1 MDITS
6 NTPSVLIIYTGGT
19 IGMVQNPSTGAL
31 KPFDFDHILKQVP
44 ELKSFGY
51 KLDTITFDP
60 IVDSSN
66 ANPQFWVKLVKII
79 KDNYNYYDGFVILH
93 GTDTMAFSASALS
106 FMLVNQSKPVV
117 FTGSQLPIG
126 QLRTDGKE
134 NLITAIE
141 IAAAKQNS
149 QTMVPEVCILFEN
162 QLFRG
167 NRTTKYNAEHFD
179 AFQSDNYPK
188 LATAG
193 INIKYNYSAIHYPTH
208 QSELKICTKLDT
220 NVSVLKLFPGITKN
234 TVEAILNTKNLKGLV
249 LETFGSGNAPTV
261 PWFVSLIRK
270 ATKKGIIIINVTQC
284 SAGSVQMGLYDTS
297 VPLLEAGVISGY
309 DITTEAAV
317 TKLMFLLGNKSS
329 RQEIVDCLNHSISGE
344 ITV

>member
-1 MDITS
+1 MKPGK
-6 NTPSVLIIYTGGT
+6 TPSVLIIYTGGT

-51 KLDTITFDP
+51 NLDTITFDP

-66 ANPQFWVKLVKII
+66 ANPQFWVNLVKII
-79 KDNYNYYDGFVILH
+79 KEKYQDYDGFVILH
-93 GTDTMAFSASALS
+93 GTDTMAYSASAIS
-106 FMLVNQSKPVV
+106 FMLENLSKPIV

-141 IAAAKQNS
+141 IAATKQNE
-149 QTMVPEVCILFEN
+149 QAMVPEVCILFEN

-193 INIKYNYSAIHYPTH
+193 IHIKYNYAAIHYPTH
-208 QSELKICTKLDT
+208 KSVLNIYTKLDT
-220 NVSVLKLFPGITKN
+220 NVSVLKLFPGITIN
-234 TVEAILNTKNLKGLV
+234 TVEAILNTKDLKGLV
-249 LETFGSGNAPTV
+249 LESFGSGNAPTN
-261 PWFVSLIRK
+261 PWFINLMK
-270 ATKKGIIIINVTQC
+270 MATEKGIIILNVTQC
-284 SAGSVQMGLYDTS
+284 SAGSVEMGRYDTS
-297 VPLLEAGVISGY
+297 VPLIEAGIISGY
-309 DITTEAAV
+309 DSTTEAAL
-317 TKLMFLLGNKSS
+317 TKLMFLLGNKNS
-329 RQEIVDCLNHSISGE
+329 RRDILDCLNHSISGE